1 MPLSPESPSTAV
13 DRAITILEAAA
24 ERRDGL
30 TNSEISRKLAI
41 PKSSASYILRTLER
55 RGFVRRDRET
65 GRYRLGLKVLSLGR
79 DVLAS
84 LNIGEMGLKK
94 RTPRTIISQGRF
106 FAELERVRAHGYA
119 VDDEENSLGARCVAA
134 PVFDMLGCVEF
145 ALGVSGTVSQM
156 DDDTLPRIAEHL
168 KDTARRISRQI
179 RRVGPGGSG

>member
-55 RGFVRRDRET
+55 RGFLRRDRET
-65 GRYRLGLKVLSLGR
+65 GRYRLGLKVLSPGR

-84 LNIGEMGLKK
+84 PHIGEMAHPLMRNLRERGHL
-94 RTPRTIISQGRF
+94 TPHLP
-106 FAELERVRAHGYA
+106 AL
-119 VDDEENSLGARCVAA
+119 DPDEADHAQKAA
-134 PVFDMLGCVEF
+134 ALVFLH
-145 ALGVSGTVSQM
+145 AT
-156 DDDTLPRIAEHL
+156 
-168 KDTARRISRQI
+168 
-179 RRVGPGGSG
+179 